1 MAAMIWDAA
10 ARRKNFPDRQ
20 RDTSGEISMY
30 DFIHS
35 VGSRTSSS
43 FTAGKNIKNIAIQKN
58 YTHIVQLSYFTTD
71 IVRSF

>member
-10 ARRKNFPDRQ
+10 ARGKNFPNRQ

-43 FTAGKNIKNIAIQKN
+43 FTASKNIKNIAIQKKLHT
-58 YTHIVQLSYFTTD
+58 YRPIVLLYC
-71 IVRSF
+71 

>member
-10 ARRKNFPDRQ
+10 ARGKNFPNRQ

-35 VGSRTSSS
+35 LGSRTSSS
-43 FTAGKNIKNIAIQKN
+43 FTVSKNIKNVAIQKS
-58 YTHIVQLSYFTTD
+58 TAG
-71 IVRSF
+71 RR